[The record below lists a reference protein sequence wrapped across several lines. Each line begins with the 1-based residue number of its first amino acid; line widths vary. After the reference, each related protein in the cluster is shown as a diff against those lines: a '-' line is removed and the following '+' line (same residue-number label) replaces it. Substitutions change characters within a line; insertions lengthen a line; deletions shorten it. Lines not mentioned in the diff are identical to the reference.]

1 LGYRKIMIKGN
12 QYLINDV
19 TNHLLVMPT
28 TGIREQ
34 RLSEKAQS
42 LNPID
47 LAQDSFDKVA
57 PSVTP
62 IVRKGVKRPPATTNL
77 NVVLSKNN
85 GSNEEIVYVRRR
97 RKKRKLVPLPALQSS
112 KEVQVIEQ
120 VTLDLEV

>member
-34 RLSEKAQS
+34 RASEKAKS

-57 PSVTP
+57 PSVTS
-62 IVRKGVKRPPATTNL
+62 IVRKGAKRPPATTNL

-85 GSNEEIVYVRRR
+85 RSNEEIVLFRSVAAGRRESR
-97 RKKRKLVPLPALQSS
+97 CPCPLCSHPRKCN
-112 KEVQVIEQ
+112 I
-120 VTLDLEV
+120 